1 MNSSVIERKDDKRKR
16 IYEIF
21 DKLKLEHPDSGVLLD
36 YETPFQLLIATILA
50 AQCTDDRVNSVTPQL
65 FKQYPDPEKMALA
78 DISELEKI
86 VRSTGFYKN
95 KAKSLKKVSEAL
107 GRDYSGKLPET
118 VAQLATL
125 PGVGRKTAN
134 VVAGNCFNVPA
145 IIVDTHVK
153 RVTGR
158 LDLSDKRDPDKIEKD
173 LCALVS
179 EKDWTPFSYAVNF
192 HGRYIC
198 KAKKPLCPKCVVEK
212 LCTFPDKTGASM

>member
-1 MNSSVIERKDDKRKR
+1 MNSSEIERKDDKRKR
-16 IYEIF
+16 IREIF
-21 DKLKLEHPDSGVLLD
+21 DILKLEHKDSRVLLD

-50 AQCTDDRVNSVTPQL
+50 AQCTDDRVNSVTPHL
-65 FKQYPDPEKMALA
+65 FKQYPDPEKMAMA
-78 DISELEKI
+78 DINELEKI

-107 GRDYSGKLPET
+107 KREYSGKLPET

-158 LDLSDKRDPDKIEKD
+158 LKLSNNLDPGKIEKD
-173 LCALVS
+173 LGALIS
-179 EKDWTPFSYAVNF
+179 EKDWTRLSYAFNF

-198 KAKKPLCPKCVVEK
+198 KARKPLCPSCVVEK
-212 LCTFPDKTGASM
+212 LCPFPDKT

>member
-1 MNSSVIERKDDKRKR
+1 MNSSVIEKNDDKIKR
-16 IYEIF
+16 IYKIF
-21 DKLKLEHPDSGVLLD
+21 DKLKLEHPDSRVLLD
-36 YETPFQLLIATILA
+36 FKTPFQLLIATILA
-50 AQCTDDRVNSVTPQL
+50 AQCTDDRVNSVTPHL
-65 FKQYPDPEKMALA
+65 FKQYPDPEKMKLA

-107 GRDYSGKLPET
+107 ERDYSGKLPET
-118 VAQLATL
+118 VALLATL

-134 VVAGNCFNVPA
+134 VVAGNCFNVPS

-158 LDLSDKRDPDKIEKD
+158 LNLSNNRDPDKIEKD
-173 LCALVS
+173 LCELIS
-179 EKDWTPFSYAVNF
+179 EKDRTPFSYAVNF

-198 KAKKPLCPKCVVEK
+198 KARKPLCPNCVVKK
-212 LCTFPDKTGASM
+212 LCPFPDKT